1 MRCSIL
7 IVILPLA
14 IRMHFCF
21 LSVVAGA
28 ERRWIVSVC
37 RTHLIGDRLKSHWCL
52 GLGLRVLGLAHS
64 FVARSL
70 WVVFAFNYN
79 WLSHGFRCV
88 LSQFARLDGLL
99 FIFANLPSSDG
110 QLSRDWPIGF
120 LPWPRLPLCYYH
132 SVDIYHAAFWLRA
145 QAHLHRSFS
154 GAGLWFNDRVF
165 YWWLIG
171 QSLPRFNWPSPS
183 SSSSVDRSANI
194 FRIRSLGGSQ
204 VRCSSSVSSHSKR
217 LHIPYTRLKNGSVL
231 INNMKH
237 Q

>member
-70 WVVFAFNYN
+70 
-79 WLSHGFRCV
+79 
-88 LSQFARLDGLL
+88 
-99 FIFANLPSSDG
+99 
-110 QLSRDWPIGF
+110 
-120 LPWPRLPLCYYH
+120 
-132 SVDIYHAAFWLRA
+132 
-145 QAHLHRSFS
+145 
-154 GAGLWFNDRVF
+154 
-165 YWWLIG
+165 
-171 QSLPRFNWPSPS
+171 
-183 SSSSVDRSANI
+183 
-194 FRIRSLGGSQ
+194 
-204 VRCSSSVSSHSKR
+204 
-217 LHIPYTRLKNGSVL
+217 
-231 INNMKH
+231 
-237 Q
+237 